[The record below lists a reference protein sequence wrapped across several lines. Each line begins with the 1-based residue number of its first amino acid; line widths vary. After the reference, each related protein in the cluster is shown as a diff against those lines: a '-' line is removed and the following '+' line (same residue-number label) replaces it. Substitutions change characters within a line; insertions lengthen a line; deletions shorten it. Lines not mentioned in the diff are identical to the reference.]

1 MAALLNRARMTTATT
16 GTGTVTLGSASSG
29 YATFAEAGAVNATV
43 YSYCIEDG
51 ADFEIGI
58 GTYTSSGTTFSRDT
72 VTVSKISGTAGT
84 SKLNLSGSATIFVTG
99 RAQDLLITDNIG
111 VSVTVSHAGTPL
123 TLTNTTDTAFN
134 TALTIDSDRATP
146 TNGDRVSMF
155 MRASNGSG
163 TQTTYVELAAQVDDI
178 TAASEDGT
186 FVVRTVAAGTL
197 AARYTLSATSIA
209 PASNDGAALG
219 ISGVAFADLFLASGG
234 VINWNSGNYTITH
247 TAGLLTANGA
257 LSLGTSNAFTC
268 GTIELGAASDTTLAR
283 SAAGRLSVEGKNALL
298 LGQTDVLTSGY
309 AATPYSAGTKS
320 TGTFTPDE
328 ANGNFQY
335 ATSGGAHT
343 LAPPTNSCTLVILY
357 ANNASAG
364 TVTTSGFTKVT
375 GDSFTTTNGHEFML
389 YITKHN
395 NGVGFSHL
403 HVTALQ

>member
-84 SKLNLSGSATIFVTG
+84 SKINLSGSATIFITA
-99 RAQDLLITDNIG
+99 RSADLLIAEHIG
-111 VSVTVSHAGTPL
+111 ATVQAYDADLTTWAGVTPGTGVATALAVAVGSAGAFVTFNGALGTPTSG
-123 TLTNTTDTAFN
+123 TLTNATGLPVAGITASTS
-134 TALTIDSDRATP
+134 TAL
-146 TNGDRVSMF
+146 GV
-155 MRASNGSG
+155 GS
-163 TQTTYVELAAQVDDI
+163 VEL
-178 TAASEDGT
+178 G
-186 FVVRTVAAGTL
+186 
-197 AARYTLSATSIA
+197 
-209 PASNDGAALG
+209 
-219 ISGVAFADLFLASGG
+219 
-234 VINWNSGNYTITH
+234 H
-247 TAGLLTANGA
+247 
-257 LSLGTSNAFTC
+257 
-268 GTIELGAASDTTLAR
+268 ASDTSLAR

-343 LAPPTNSCTLVILY
+343 LAPPTNSCTLIILY
-357 ANNASAG
+357 ANGASAG